1 MSENQRTLTANFTA
15 DTSGFSPK
23 VNELIQ
29 KLKVLNQ
36 DFEQNKSKVK
46 ELSSQLKAYET
57 ELKKLNTA
65 TDGGAKATDEQ
76 KARMQALR
84 DSIAACNVQIGTY
97 KAAQGQLR
105 SQINSTNKEL
115 SDQQHALNETDK
127 ALSEAADSA
136 NDFNALI
143 QKIEELNQS
152 FKHNNTEIKSLSAR
166 LKEYRAELDKLNADT
181 VDGAHASSEQ
191 KQRMKQLRE
200 GINACTIQIRT
211 YEAEQAKLGSQL
223 ISTSNDLNKQN
234 KVFDETEDVLGEVGG
249 ELSETSDSLDKM
261 SNALQGAGQG
271 AATFGDVLKA
281 NLAADFIK
289 NSIRELVDLLR
300 QAAAYC
306 YQVGSSFEAGMSQV
320 AAVSGASG
328 AELEQLTAKAK
339 ELGAST
345 KFTATET
352 AEALN
357 YMAMAGWK
365 TEEMLDGIDGVLSLA
380 AASGAD
386 LGTTSDIVTDAL
398 TAFGMT
404 AADCS
409 HFADVLA
416 AASSNANTNVTMMGE
431 TFKYCAPIAGALGF
445 SAEDTAVA
453 IGLMANSGIKASQ
466 AGTALRTIMTKLSS
480 DVKISGEKIGEVV
493 VQTKNADGSMRG
505 LSDIVNDLRT
515 AFSGLSESEQSAAAK
530 NIAGAEAMSGFL
542 AIMNVG
548 EADVRKL
555 ALAIDNCSGAAS
567 AMAET
572 MQENLS
578 GAVTIFNSALEG
590 VGIAVYDKF
599 KDALTD
605 TVNIFTECLSEMTD
619 EIDNNGALGESIESL
634 ADSFRDAAKEIAVLV
649 KDLLPGFINLLS
661 NALNFVVD
669 FRKEISGAAA
679 AFIALKS
686 GMAIKDVLSA
696 VAKNFNILKAAIKGA
711 ISTSSGL
718 RGVVGNVNSLT
729 SATNAATTAQNGLN
743 AASKAFPWG
752 LIAAGIGVVV
762 GGIVDIASHIET
774 AEERLRALR
783 SASDEAARSAE
794 EHAQK
799 AENLRDLKERYD
811 EIYSSEKTAEEKGQ
825 DLKTL
830 QEQLIDLA
838 PDLKGKIDLVTGA
851 YREQADVIQDVIDKQ
866 SEAAKSDSIVAYNEM
881 KKADEEEVKKTISF
895 YAADN
900 PAMKDERV
908 KKVMEKFLYD
918 NYNPNLKIDTS
929 VAGMGNYK
937 LEISSEVFSKAN
949 SLEEIRTALENA
961 GLASAGG
968 DISDFY
974 NEIASKAKEYRELA
988 DQKQSVIDA
997 FNYYNYGITP
1007 QKNEPA
1013 ETDLEQRKRIYE
1025 EERKAAEESYSAGE
1039 MGAGAYYNTLEALR
1053 DKYFKHGESEW
1064 AKATERVEEFYKSWR
1079 GEASTASESAKSSC
1093 DDVQSAYKKM
1103 LAAIDAEYEKHKR
1116 AKSDSEFQSKINE
1129 IDKELQYG
1137 RVDEFERYELAK
1149 RRKKL
1154 IADHNEE
1161 LYSRGISDL
1170 KSGVTDAYNAKKAL
1184 AEADSGTKEYTL
1196 ALTDYTDKLAELNAT
1211 LKGLGGALGING
1223 SSVSN
1228 IDESVKNNY
1237 INVILQAVSKS
1248 NGQLVDEI
1256 MKALHSGI

>member
-46 ELSSQLKAYET
+46 ELSAQLKTYES
-57 ELKKLNTA
+57 ELKKLNAA

-76 KARMQALR
+76 KARMQELR

-105 SQINSTNKEL
+105 AQINSTNREL
-115 SDQQHALNETDK
+115 SDQQHAF
-127 ALSEAADSA
+127 A
-136 NDFNALI
+136 
-143 QKIEELNQS
+143 
-152 FKHNNTEIKSLSAR
+152 
-166 LKEYRAELDKLNADT
+166 
-181 VDGAHASSEQ
+181 
-191 KQRMKQLRE
+191 
-200 GINACTIQIRT
+200 
-211 YEAEQAKLGSQL
+211 
-223 ISTSNDLNKQN
+223 
-234 KVFDETEDVLGEVGG
+234 
-249 ELSETSDSLDKM
+249 ETS
-261 SNALQGAGQG
+261 GAVS
-271 AATFGDVLKA
+271 TFGDVLKA

-289 NSIRELVDLLR
+289 NSVRELVDLLR

-339 ELGAST
+339 ELGAAT

-365 TEEMLDGIDGVLSLA
+365 TEEMLAGIDGVLDLA

-505 LSDIVNDLRT
+505 LSDIVNDLRA
-515 AFSGLSESEQSAAAK
+515 AFSELSESEQSAAAK

-542 AIMNVG
+542 AIMNAG
-548 EADVRKL
+548 EADVQKL
-555 ALAIDNCSGAAS
+555 TSAIDNCSGAAS

-619 EIDNNGALGESIESL
+619 EIDNNGALGESIEDL
-634 ADSFRDAAKEIAVLV
+634 ADSFRDAAKEIAVLI
-649 KDLLPGFINLLS
+649 KDHLPGFINLLS

-679 AFIALKS
+679 AFVALKS

-696 VAKNFNILKAAIKGA
+696 VAKNFNILKTAIKGA

-752 LIAAGIGVVV
+752 VVAAGIGVIV
-762 GGIVDIASHIET
+762 GGIVDIASHAET
-774 AEERLRALR
+774 AAQKIERLRNE
-783 SASDEAARSAE
+783 SDEAARSAE
-794 EHAQK
+794 EYAQK
-799 AENLRDLKERYD
+799 SDNLRDVQKRYD
-811 EIYSSEKTAEEKGQ
+811 EIYNSEKSSYEKGLKLK
-825 DLKTL
+825 DLQK
-830 QEQLIDLA
+830 QLISQYPDLA
-838 PDLKGKIDLVTGA
+838 GRINLATGA
-851 YREQADVIQDVIDKQ
+851 YEEQAKAIQRVIDEQNEYALDQAEISLNKAYELEDIERGRTFEAGAVEFNSFNNDDVRKTIEEIAKKNKNITTEALQGAVGGFSIKIDGDSAEKQ
-866 SEAAKSDSIVAYNEM
+866 AAIDEILGAFREKGYNKLYKNDFEKFVNYVSPYAEQAAKTKQA
-881 KKADEEEVKKTISF
+881 EELW
-895 YAADN
+895 N
-900 PAMKDERV
+900 
-908 KKVMEKFLYD
+908 
-918 NYNPNLKIDTS
+918 
-929 VAGMGNYK
+929 K
-937 LEISSEVFSKAN
+937 LEAK
-949 SLEEIRTALENA
+949 RA
-961 GLASAGG
+961 GIE
-968 DISDFY
+968 DVDY
-974 NEIASKAKEYRELA
+974 
-988 DQKQSVIDA
+988 
-997 FNYYNYGITP
+997 
-1007 QKNEPA
+1007 A
-1013 ETDLEQRKRIYE
+1013 ETDLEQRKRLYE

-1039 MGAGAYYNTLEALR
+1039 MDAGAYYNTLEALR

-1064 AKATERVEEFYKSWR
+1064 AKANERVEEFYKIWR
-1079 GEASTASESAKSSC
+1079 GEAATASESAKSSC

-1137 RVDEFERYELAK
+1137 RVDEFERYELEK

-1154 IADHNEE
+1154 IDDHNEE

-1170 KSGVTDAYNAKKAL
+1170 KSGVTDVYNAKKAL

-1196 ALTDYTDKLAELNAT
+1196 ALTDYTDKLGELNAT
-1211 LKGLGGALGING
+1211 LRALGGSLGISG

-1237 INVILQAVSKS
+1237 VNVILQAVGKS

>member
-46 ELSSQLKAYET
+46 ELSAQLKTYET

-76 KARMQALR
+76 NERMQALR

-115 SDQQHALNETDK
+115 SDQQHAF
-127 ALSEAADSA
+127 A
-136 NDFNALI
+136 
-143 QKIEELNQS
+143 
-152 FKHNNTEIKSLSAR
+152 
-166 LKEYRAELDKLNADT
+166 
-181 VDGAHASSEQ
+181 
-191 KQRMKQLRE
+191 
-200 GINACTIQIRT
+200 
-211 YEAEQAKLGSQL
+211 
-223 ISTSNDLNKQN
+223 
-234 KVFDETEDVLGEVGG
+234 
-249 ELSETSDSLDKM
+249 ETS
-261 SNALQGAGQG
+261 GAVS
-271 AATFGDVLKA
+271 TFGDVLKA

-289 NSIRELVDLLR
+289 NSVRELVDLLR

-339 ELGAST
+339 KLGAAT

-357 YMAMAGWK
+357 YMTMAGWK
-365 TEEMLDGIDGVLSLA
+365 TEEMLAGIDGVLDLA

-466 AGTALRTIMTKLSS
+466 AGTALRTIMTKLST

-542 AIMNVG
+542 AIMNAG

-555 ALAIDNCSGAAS
+555 ASAIDNCSGAAA

-599 KDALTD
+599 KGALTD

-619 EIDNNGALGESIESL
+619 EIDNNGALGESIEDL
-634 ADSFRDAAKEIAVLV
+634 AESFRDAAKEIAVLV
-649 KDLLPGFINLLS
+649 KDHLPGVINFFSRAIKL
-661 NALNFVVD
+661 VVD
-669 FRKEISGAAA
+669 FRKEIGAA
-679 AFIALKS
+679 LK
-686 GMAIKDVLSA
+686 GILAYKGLTAIGGIIQSVIGK
-696 VAKNFNILKAAIKGA
+696 FTTLKAAVTASEGAVKGLSA
-711 ISTSSGL
+711 AFST
-718 RGVVGNVNSLT
+718 T
-729 SATNAATTAQNGLN
+729 
-743 AASKAFPWG
+743 PWG

-762 GGIVDIASHIET
+762 GVITDIASHAET
-774 AEERLRALR
+774 AAQKIERLRNE
-783 SASDEAARSAE
+783 SDEAARSAE
-794 EHAQK
+794 EYAQK
-799 AENLRDLKERYD
+799 SADLRKAKERYD
-811 EIYSSEKTAEEKGQ
+811 EIYNSEKSSYEKG
-825 DLKTL
+825 LKLKDL
-830 QEQLIDLA
+830 QEQLISQYPDLA
-838 PDLKGKIDLVTGA
+838 GRINLATGA
-851 YREQADVIQDVIDKQ
+851 YEEQARAIQRVIDKQ
-866 SEAAKSDSIVAYNEM
+866 SKYAEDEARLA
-881 KKADEEEVKKTISF
+881 
-895 YAADN
+895 
-900 PAMKDERV
+900 
-908 KKVMEKFLYD
+908 
-918 NYNPNLKIDTS
+918 
-929 VAGMGNYK
+929 
-937 LEISSEVFSKAN
+937 FSKAQ
-949 SLEEIRTALENA
+949 TALNLDYSSRITFDDINNGGLNA
-961 GLASAGG
+961 AQKADLIEFIKNNTKTRVEYDSANFDFEGSYADRESDYDAIYKYLKSQGLGETALGEKIISARGELEQLA
-968 DISDFY
+968 DDYS
-974 NEIASKAKEYRELA
+974 AKRAEAEKYDVDYAGSVQNTLQYDAELYEQEEELA
-988 DQKQSVIDA
+988 AQHYDNLGKMREDNLSGEKETID
-997 FNYYNYGITP
+997 
-1007 QKNEPA
+1007 
-1013 ETDLEQRKRIYE
+1013 
-1025 EERKAAEESYSAGE
+1025 E
-1039 MGAGAYYNTLEALR
+1039 M
-1053 DKYFKHGESEW
+1053 
-1064 AKATERVEEFYKSWR
+1064 
-1079 GEASTASESAKSSC
+1079 
-1093 DDVQSAYKKM
+1093 QSAYKKM

-1137 RVDEFERYELAK
+1137 RVDEFERYELEK

-1154 IADHNEE
+1154 IDDHNEE

-1196 ALTDYTDKLAELNAT
+1196 ALTDYTDKLGELNAT
-1211 LKGLGGALGING
+1211 LREFGWVLGISG

-1237 INVILQAVSKS
+1237 VNVIVQAVNKS
-1248 NGQLVDEI
+1248 NGQLVEEI
-1256 MKALHSGI
+1256 MKALYSGI

>member
-115 SDQQHALNETDK
+115 SDQQHAF
-127 ALSEAADSA
+127 A
-136 NDFNALI
+136 
-143 QKIEELNQS
+143 
-152 FKHNNTEIKSLSAR
+152 
-166 LKEYRAELDKLNADT
+166 
-181 VDGAHASSEQ
+181 
-191 KQRMKQLRE
+191 
-200 GINACTIQIRT
+200 
-211 YEAEQAKLGSQL
+211 
-223 ISTSNDLNKQN
+223 
-234 KVFDETEDVLGEVGG
+234 
-249 ELSETSDSLDKM
+249 ETS
-261 SNALQGAGQG
+261 GAVS
-271 AATFGDVLKA
+271 TFGDVLKA

-289 NSIRELVDLLR
+289 NSVRELVDLLR

-328 AELEQLTAKAK
+328 TELEQLTAKAK

-345 KFTATET
+345 KFTAAET

-466 AGTALRTIMTKLSS
+466 AGTALRTIMTKLST

-542 AIMNVG
+542 AIMNAG

-555 ALAIDNCSGAAS
+555 ASAIDNCSGAAS

-599 KDALTD
+599 NGALTD

-619 EIDNNGALGESIESL
+619 EIDNNGALGESIEDL
-634 ADSFRDAAKEIAVLV
+634 AESFRDAAKEIAVLV
-649 KDLLPGFINLLS
+649 KDNLPGVINFFSRAIKL
-661 NALNFVVD
+661 VVD
-669 FRKEISGAAA
+669 FRKEIGAA
-679 AFIALKS
+679 LK
-686 GMAIKDVLSA
+686 GILAYKGLTAIGGIIQSVIGKFTA
-696 VAKNFNILKAAIKGA
+696 LKAAVTASEGAVKGLSA
-711 ISTSSGL
+711 AFST
-718 RGVVGNVNSLT
+718 T
-729 SATNAATTAQNGLN
+729 
-743 AASKAFPWG
+743 PWG

-762 GGIVDIASHIET
+762 GVITDIASHTET
-774 AEERLRALR
+774 AAQKIERLRNE
-783 SASDEAARSAE
+783 SDEAARSAE
-794 EHAQK
+794 EYAQK
-799 AENLRDLKERYD
+799 SDDLRKAKERYD
-811 EIYSSEKTAEEKGQ
+811 EIYNSEKSSYEKGLE
-825 DLKTL
+825 LKDL
-830 QEQLIDLA
+830 QEQLISQYPDLA
-838 PDLKGKIDLVTGA
+838 GRINLATGA
-851 YREQADVIQDVIDKQ
+851 YEEQAEAIRKVIDEQNEYALDQAEISLNKANELEDIERGRTFEAGAVEFNSFNNDDVRKTIEEIAKKNKNITTEALQGAVGGFSIKIDGDSAEKQ
-866 SEAAKSDSIVAYNEM
+866 AAIDEILGAFREKGYNKLYKNDFEKFVNYVSPYAEQAAKTKQAQELWNKLEAKRAGIEDVDYAGSVQNTLQYDAELYEQ
-881 KKADEEEVKKTISF
+881 EEEL
-895 YAADN
+895 AAQH
-900 PAMKDERV
+900 
-908 KKVMEKFLYD
+908 YD
-918 NYNPNLKIDTS
+918 NLDKMREDNLS
-929 VAGMGNYK
+929 G
-937 LEISSEVFSKAN
+937 E
-949 SLEEIRTALENA
+949 
-961 GLASAGG
+961 
-968 DISDFY
+968 
-974 NEIASKAKEYRELA
+974 KETL
-988 DQKQSVIDA
+988 D
-997 FNYYNYGITP
+997 
-1007 QKNEPA
+1007 
-1013 ETDLEQRKRIYE
+1013 
-1025 EERKAAEESYSAGE
+1025 E
-1039 MGAGAYYNTLEALR
+1039 M
-1053 DKYFKHGESEW
+1053 
-1064 AKATERVEEFYKSWR
+1064 
-1079 GEASTASESAKSSC
+1079 
-1093 DDVQSAYKKM
+1093 QSAYKKM
-1103 LAAIDAEYEKHKR
+1103 IAAIDAEYEKHKR

-1137 RVDEFERYELAK
+1137 RVDEFERYELEK

-1154 IADHNEE
+1154 IDDHNEE

-1170 KSGVTDAYNAKKAL
+1170 KSGVTDVYNAKKAL

-1196 ALTDYTDKLAELNAT
+1196 ALGDYTDKLGELNST

-1237 INVILQAVSKS
+1237 VNVIVQAVSKS
-1248 NGQLVDEI
+1248 NGQLVEEI
-1256 MKALHSGI
+1256 MKALYSGI

>member
-65 TDGGAKATDEQ
+65 TEGGAKATDEQ

-115 SDQQHALNETDK
+115 SDQQHAF
-127 ALSEAADSA
+127 A
-136 NDFNALI
+136 
-143 QKIEELNQS
+143 
-152 FKHNNTEIKSLSAR
+152 
-166 LKEYRAELDKLNADT
+166 
-181 VDGAHASSEQ
+181 
-191 KQRMKQLRE
+191 
-200 GINACTIQIRT
+200 
-211 YEAEQAKLGSQL
+211 
-223 ISTSNDLNKQN
+223 
-234 KVFDETEDVLGEVGG
+234 
-249 ELSETSDSLDKM
+249 ETS
-261 SNALQGAGQG
+261 GAVS
-271 AATFGDVLKA
+271 TFGDVLKA

-289 NSIRELVDLLR
+289 NSVRELVDLLR

-542 AIMNVG
+542 AIMNAG

-555 ALAIDNCSGAAS
+555 TSAIDNCSGAAS

-599 KDALTD
+599 KGALTD

-619 EIDNNGALGESIESL
+619 EIDNNGALGESIEDL
-634 ADSFRDAAKEIAVLV
+634 AESFRDAAKEIAVLV
-649 KDLLPGFINLLS
+649 KDHLPGVINFFSRAIKL
-661 NALNFVVD
+661 VVD
-669 FRKEISGAAA
+669 FRKEIGAA
-679 AFIALKS
+679 LK
-686 GMAIKDVLSA
+686 GILAYKGLTAIGGIIQSVIGK
-696 VAKNFNILKAAIKGA
+696 FTTLKAAVTASEGAVKGLSA
-711 ISTSSGL
+711 AFST
-718 RGVVGNVNSLT
+718 T
-729 SATNAATTAQNGLN
+729 
-743 AASKAFPWG
+743 PWG

-762 GGIVDIASHIET
+762 GGIVDIASHAET
-774 AEERLRALR
+774 AAQKIERLRNE
-783 SASDEAARSAE
+783 SDEAARSAE
-794 EHAQK
+794 EYANKANSLREAQK
-799 AENLRDLKERYD
+799 RYD
-811 EIYSSEKTAEEKGQ
+811 EIYNSEKSAYEKGEE
-825 DLKTL
+825 LKKL
-830 QEQLIDLA
+830 QSEIIAQC

-851 YREQADVIQDVIDKQ
+851 YNEQAAAIQDCINKLSKYEEDNARAAFSKAQTAQNLDFESRITFDDYNGLTAKQKQELRDFITQNAKTLVEKDAVNFDFEGSYAEREEDYNIIYEYLKSQGLEQTALGDKIRATR
-866 SEAAKSDSIVAYNEM
+866 SELEKLANDFRAKQNEAEKYDADYAGSARFAEEWAAAQNPYD
-881 KKADEEEVKKTISF
+881 DEEEEP
-895 YAADN
+895 AAVSEQ
-900 PAMKDERV
+900 KFSLDER
-908 KKVMEKFLYD
+908 KKLYD
-918 NYNPNLKIDTS
+918 QDKQ
-929 VAGMGNYK
+929 
-937 LEISSEVFSKAN
+937 
-949 SLEEIRTALENA
+949 
-961 GLASAGG
+961 
-968 DISDFY
+968 
-974 NEIASKAKEYRELA
+974 LA
-988 DQKQSVIDA
+988 DDRYSVGEI
-997 FNYYNYGITP
+997 
-1007 QKNEPA
+1007 Q
-1013 ETDLEQRKRIYE
+1013 QE
-1025 EERKAAEESYSAGE
+1025 E
-1039 MGAGAYYNTLEALR
+1039 YYNTLTELR
-1053 DKYFKHGESEW
+1053 DKYFEYGEHEWYQATSQMNSFYDKWKGKANETCSE
-1064 AKATERVEEFYKSWR
+1064 
-1079 GEASTASESAKSSC
+1079 
-1093 DDVQSAYKKM
+1093 VQSAYKAT

-1137 RVDEFERYELAK
+1137 RVDEFERYELEK

-1154 IADHNEE
+1154 IDDHNEE

-1196 ALTDYTDKLAELNAT
+1196 ALGDYTDKLGELNAT
-1211 LKGLGGALGING
+1211 LREFGGVLGING
-1223 SSVSN
+1223 SSVSS

-1237 INVILQAVSKS
+1237 VNVIVQAVNKS
-1248 NGQLVDEI
+1248 NGQLVEEI
-1256 MKALHSGI
+1256 MKALYSGI

>member
-1 MSENQRTLTANFTA
+1 MIISQIQALCKALFLCLKLGKENGMSENQRTLTANFTA

-46 ELSSQLKAYET
+46 ELSAQLKTYET

-84 DSIAACNVQIGTY
+84 DSIAACNVQIGSY

-115 SDQQHALNETDK
+115 TEQQHAF
-127 ALSEAADSA
+127 A
-136 NDFNALI
+136 
-143 QKIEELNQS
+143 
-152 FKHNNTEIKSLSAR
+152 
-166 LKEYRAELDKLNADT
+166 
-181 VDGAHASSEQ
+181 
-191 KQRMKQLRE
+191 
-200 GINACTIQIRT
+200 
-211 YEAEQAKLGSQL
+211 
-223 ISTSNDLNKQN
+223 
-234 KVFDETEDVLGEVGG
+234 
-249 ELSETSDSLDKM
+249 ETS
-261 SNALQGAGQG
+261 GAVS
-271 AATFGDVLKA
+271 TFGDVLKA

-289 NSIRELVDLLR
+289 NSVRELVDLLR

-542 AIMNVG
+542 AIMNAG

-555 ALAIDNCSGAAS
+555 ASAIDNCSGAAS

-599 KDALTD
+599 KGALTD

-619 EIDNNGALGESIESL
+619 EIDNNGALGESIEDL
-634 ADSFRDAAKEIAVLV
+634 AESFRDAAKEIAVLV
-649 KDLLPGFINLLS
+649 KDNLPGVINFFSRAIKL
-661 NALNFVVD
+661 VVD
-669 FRKEISGAAA
+669 FRKEIGAA
-679 AFIALKS
+679 LK
-686 GMAIKDVLSA
+686 GILAYKGLTAIGGIIQSVIGKFTA
-696 VAKNFNILKAAIKGA
+696 LKAAVTASEGAVKGLSA
-711 ISTSSGL
+711 AFST
-718 RGVVGNVNSLT
+718 T
-729 SATNAATTAQNGLN
+729 
-743 AASKAFPWG
+743 PWG

-762 GGIVDIASHIET
+762 GVITDIASHAET
-774 AEERLRALR
+774 AAQKIERLRNE
-783 SASDEAARSAE
+783 SDEAARSAE
-794 EHAQK
+794 EYAQK
-799 AENLRDLKERYD
+799 SDDLRKAKERYD
-811 EIYSSEKTAEEKGQ
+811 EIYNSEKSSYEKG
-825 DLKTL
+825 LKLKDL
-830 QEQLIDLA
+830 QEQLISQYPDLA
-838 PDLKGKIDLVTGA
+838 GRINLATGA
-851 YREQADVIQDVIDKQ
+851 YEEQAEAIRKVIDEQNEYALDQAEISLNKANELEDIERGRTFEAGAVEFNSFNNDDVRKTIEEIAKNNKNITTEALQGAVGGFSIKIDGDSAEKQ
-866 SEAAKSDSIVAYNEM
+866 AAIDEILGAFREKGYNKLYKNDFEKFVNYVSPYAEQAAKTKQAQELWNKLEAKRAGIEDVDYAGSVQNTLQYDAELYEQ
-881 KKADEEEVKKTISF
+881 EEEL
-895 YAADN
+895 AAQH
-900 PAMKDERV
+900 
-908 KKVMEKFLYD
+908 YD
-918 NYNPNLKIDTS
+918 NLGKMREDNLS
-929 VAGMGNYK
+929 G
-937 LEISSEVFSKAN
+937 E
-949 SLEEIRTALENA
+949 
-961 GLASAGG
+961 
-968 DISDFY
+968 
-974 NEIASKAKEYRELA
+974 KETL
-988 DQKQSVIDA
+988 D
-997 FNYYNYGITP
+997 
-1007 QKNEPA
+1007 
-1013 ETDLEQRKRIYE
+1013 
-1025 EERKAAEESYSAGE
+1025 E
-1039 MGAGAYYNTLEALR
+1039 M
-1053 DKYFKHGESEW
+1053 
-1064 AKATERVEEFYKSWR
+1064 
-1079 GEASTASESAKSSC
+1079 
-1093 DDVQSAYKKM
+1093 QSAYKKM

-1137 RVDEFERYELAK
+1137 RVDEFERYELEK

-1154 IADHNEE
+1154 IDDHNEE

-1170 KSGVTDAYNAKKAL
+1170 KSGVTDVYNAKKAL

-1196 ALTDYTDKLAELNAT
+1196 ALTDYTDKLGELNAT
-1211 LKGLGGALGING
+1211 LKGLGGVLGING

-1237 INVILQAVSKS
+1237 VNVIVQAVSKS
-1248 NGQLVDEI
+1248 NGQLVEEI
-1256 MKALHSGI
+1256 MKALYSGI

>member
-115 SDQQHALNETDK
+115 SDQQHAF
-127 ALSEAADSA
+127 A
-136 NDFNALI
+136 
-143 QKIEELNQS
+143 
-152 FKHNNTEIKSLSAR
+152 
-166 LKEYRAELDKLNADT
+166 
-181 VDGAHASSEQ
+181 
-191 KQRMKQLRE
+191 
-200 GINACTIQIRT
+200 
-211 YEAEQAKLGSQL
+211 
-223 ISTSNDLNKQN
+223 
-234 KVFDETEDVLGEVGG
+234 
-249 ELSETSDSLDKM
+249 ETS
-261 SNALQGAGQG
+261 GAVS
-271 AATFGDVLKA
+271 TFGDVLKA

-289 NSIRELVDLLR
+289 NSVRELVDLLR

-328 AELEQLTAKAK
+328 TELEQLTAKAK

-345 KFTATET
+345 KFTAAET

-466 AGTALRTIMTKLSS
+466 AGTALRTIMTKLST

-542 AIMNVG
+542 AIMNAG

-555 ALAIDNCSGAAS
+555 ASAIDNCSGAAS

-599 KDALTD
+599 NGALTD

-619 EIDNNGALGESIESL
+619 EIDNNGALGESIEDL
-634 ADSFRDAAKEIAVLV
+634 AESFRDAAKEIAVLV
-649 KDLLPGFINLLS
+649 KDNLPGVINFFSRAIKL
-661 NALNFVVD
+661 VVD
-669 FRKEISGAAA
+669 FRKEIGAA
-679 AFIALKS
+679 LK
-686 GMAIKDVLSA
+686 GILAYKGLTAIGGIIQSVIGKFTA
-696 VAKNFNILKAAIKGA
+696 LKAAVTASEGAVKGLSA
-711 ISTSSGL
+711 AFST
-718 RGVVGNVNSLT
+718 T
-729 SATNAATTAQNGLN
+729 
-743 AASKAFPWG
+743 PWG

-762 GGIVDIASHIET
+762 GVITDIASHAET
-774 AEERLRALR
+774 AAQKIERLRNE
-783 SASDEAARSAE
+783 SDEAARSAE
-794 EHAQK
+794 EYAQK
-799 AENLRDLKERYD
+799 SDDLRKAKERYD
-811 EIYSSEKTAEEKGQ
+811 EIYNSEKSSYEKGLE
-825 DLKTL
+825 LKDL
-830 QEQLIDLA
+830 QEQLISQYPDLA
-838 PDLKGKIDLVTGA
+838 EQINFATGA
-851 YREQADVIQDVIDKQ
+851 YEEQAEAIQKVIDKQ
-866 SEAAKSDSIVAYNEM
+866 NKYAEDEARLA
-881 KKADEEEVKKTISF
+881 
-895 YAADN
+895 
-900 PAMKDERV
+900 
-908 KKVMEKFLYD
+908 
-918 NYNPNLKIDTS
+918 
-929 VAGMGNYK
+929 
-937 LEISSEVFSKAN
+937 FSKAQ
-949 SLEEIRTALENA
+949 TALNLDYSSRITFDDINNGGLNA
-961 GLASAGG
+961 AQKADLIEFIKNNTKTRVEYDSANFDFEGSYADRESDYDAIYKYLKSQGLGETALGEKIISARGELG
-968 DISDFY
+968 QLADDYS
-974 NEIASKAKEYRELA
+974 AKRAEAEKYDVDYAGSVQNTLQYDAELYEQEEELA
-988 DQKQSVIDA
+988 AQHYDNLGKMREDNLS
-997 FNYYNYGITP
+997 GE
-1007 QKNEPA
+1007 K
-1013 ETDLEQRKRIYE
+1013 ETLD
-1025 EERKAAEESYSAGE
+1025 E
-1039 MGAGAYYNTLEALR
+1039 M
-1053 DKYFKHGESEW
+1053 
-1064 AKATERVEEFYKSWR
+1064 
-1079 GEASTASESAKSSC
+1079 
-1093 DDVQSAYKKM
+1093 QSAYKKM

-1116 AKSDSEFQSKINE
+1116 EKSDLEFQNKLDE

-1137 RVDEFERYELAK
+1137 RVDEFERYELEK

-1154 IADHNEE
+1154 IDDHNEE

-1196 ALTDYTDKLAELNAT
+1196 ALGDYTDKLGELNAT
-1211 LKGLGGALGING
+1211 LKGLGGVLGISG
-1223 SSVSN
+1223 SSVSS

-1237 INVILQAVSKS
+1237 VNVIVQAVSKS
-1248 NGQLVDEI
+1248 NGQLVEEI
-1256 MKALHSGI
+1256 MKALYSGI

>member
-46 ELSSQLKAYET
+46 ELSAQLKTYES
-57 ELKKLNTA
+57 ELKKLNAA
-65 TDGGAKATDEQ
+65 TDGGAKATAEQ
-76 KARMQALR
+76 KQRMQALR
-84 DSIAACNVQIGTY
+84 DSIAACNVQIGSY

-115 SDQQHALNETDK
+115 SDQQHAF
-127 ALSEAADSA
+127 A
-136 NDFNALI
+136 
-143 QKIEELNQS
+143 
-152 FKHNNTEIKSLSAR
+152 
-166 LKEYRAELDKLNADT
+166 
-181 VDGAHASSEQ
+181 
-191 KQRMKQLRE
+191 
-200 GINACTIQIRT
+200 
-211 YEAEQAKLGSQL
+211 
-223 ISTSNDLNKQN
+223 
-234 KVFDETEDVLGEVGG
+234 
-249 ELSETSDSLDKM
+249 ETS
-261 SNALQGAGQG
+261 GAVS
-271 AATFGDVLKA
+271 TFGDVLKA

-289 NSIRELVDLLR
+289 NSVRELVDLLR

-320 AAVSGASG
+320 AAVSGASD

-339 ELGAST
+339 ELGAAT

-505 LSDIVNDLRT
+505 LSDIVNDLRA

-542 AIMNVG
+542 AIMNAG

-555 ALAIDNCSGAAS
+555 ASAIDNCSGAAS

-619 EIDNNGALGESIESL
+619 EIDNNGALGESIEDL
-634 ADSFRDAAKEIAVLV
+634 AESFRDAAKEIAVLV
-649 KDLLPGFINLLS
+649 KDHLPGFINLLS
-661 NALNFVVD
+661 NTLSFIVD

-752 LIAAGIGVVV
+752 LIAAGIGVIV
-762 GGIVDIASHIET
+762 GGIVDIASHAET
-774 AEERLRALR
+774 AAQKIERLREE
-783 SASDEAARSAE
+783 SDEAARSAE
-794 EHAQK
+794 EYAQK
-799 AENLRDLKERYD
+799 SDDLRKAKERYD
-811 EIYSSEKTAEEKGQ
+811 EIYNSEKSSYEKGLE
-825 DLKTL
+825 LKDL
-830 QEQLIDLA
+830 QEQLISQYPDLA
-838 PDLKGKIDLVTGA
+838 GRINLATGA
-851 YREQADVIQDVIDKQ
+851 YEEQAEAIQRVIDKQ
-866 SEAAKSDSIVAYNEM
+866 SKYAEDEARLA
-881 KKADEEEVKKTISF
+881 
-895 YAADN
+895 
-900 PAMKDERV
+900 
-908 KKVMEKFLYD
+908 
-918 NYNPNLKIDTS
+918 
-929 VAGMGNYK
+929 
-937 LEISSEVFSKAN
+937 FSKAQ
-949 SLEEIRTALENA
+949 TALNLDYSSRITFDDINNGGLNA
-961 GLASAGG
+961 AQKADLIEFIKNNTKTRVEYDSSNFDFEGSYADRESDYDAIYKYLKSQGLGETALGEKIISAR
-968 DISDFY
+968 
-974 NEIASKAKEYRELA
+974 RELGQLA
-988 DQKQSVIDA
+988 DDYNAKRTEAEKYDVDYAGSVQNTLQYDA
-997 FNYYNYGITP
+997 ELY
-1007 QKNEPA
+1007 
-1013 ETDLEQRKRIYE
+1013 EQE
-1025 EERKAAEESYSAGE
+1025 EELAAQHYDNLGKMREDNLSGE
-1039 MGAGAYYNTLEALR
+1039 KETLDEM
-1053 DKYFKHGESEW
+1053 
-1064 AKATERVEEFYKSWR
+1064 
-1079 GEASTASESAKSSC
+1079 
-1093 DDVQSAYKKM
+1093 QSAYKKM

-1137 RVDEFERYELAK
+1137 RVDEFERYELEK

-1154 IADHNEE
+1154 IDDHNEE

-1170 KSGVTDAYNAKKAL
+1170 KSDVTDVYNAKKAL

-1196 ALTDYTDKLAELNAT
+1196 ALGDYTDKLGELNAT
-1211 LKGLGGALGING
+1211 LKELGGALGING
-1223 SSVSN
+1223 SSVSS

-1237 INVILQAVSKS
+1237 VNVIVQAIGKS

>member
-46 ELSSQLKAYET
+46 ELSAQLKTYET

-76 KARMQALR
+76 NERMQALR

-115 SDQQHALNETDK
+115 SDQQHAF
-127 ALSEAADSA
+127 A
-136 NDFNALI
+136 
-143 QKIEELNQS
+143 
-152 FKHNNTEIKSLSAR
+152 
-166 LKEYRAELDKLNADT
+166 
-181 VDGAHASSEQ
+181 
-191 KQRMKQLRE
+191 
-200 GINACTIQIRT
+200 
-211 YEAEQAKLGSQL
+211 
-223 ISTSNDLNKQN
+223 
-234 KVFDETEDVLGEVGG
+234 
-249 ELSETSDSLDKM
+249 ETS
-261 SNALQGAGQG
+261 GAVS
-271 AATFGDVLKA
+271 TFGDVLKA

-289 NSIRELVDLLR
+289 NSVRELVDLLR

-339 ELGAST
+339 ELGAAT
-345 KFTATET
+345 KFTAAET

-365 TEEMLDGIDGVLSLA
+365 TEEMLAGIDGVLDLA

-530 NIAGAEAMSGFL
+530 EIAGAEAMSGFL
-542 AIMNVG
+542 AIMNAG

-555 ALAIDNCSGAAS
+555 ASAIDNCSGAAA

-599 KDALTD
+599 KGALTD

-619 EIDNNGALGESIESL
+619 EIDNNGALGESIEDL
-634 ADSFRDAAKEIAVLV
+634 AESFRDAAKEIAVLV
-649 KDLLPGFINLLS
+649 KDHLPGFINLLS

-679 AFIALKS
+679 AFVALKS

-696 VAKNFNILKAAIKGA
+696 AAKNFNILKAAIKGA

-752 LIAAGIGVVV
+752 LIAAGIGVIV
-762 GGIVDIASHIET
+762 GGIVDIASHAET
-774 AEERLRALR
+774 AAQKIERLRNE
-783 SASDEAARSAE
+783 SDEAARSAE
-794 EHAQK
+794 EYAQK
-799 AENLRDLKERYD
+799 SDDLRKAKERYD
-811 EIYSSEKTAEEKGQ
+811 EIYNSEKSSYEKGLE
-825 DLKTL
+825 LKDL
-830 QEQLIDLA
+830 QEQLISQYPDLA
-838 PDLKGKIDLVTGA
+838 GRINLATGA
-851 YREQADVIQDVIDKQ
+851 YEEQAEAIRKVIDEQNEYALDQAEISLNKANELEDIERGRTFEAGAVEFNSFNNDDVRKTIEEIAKKNKNITTEALQGAVGGFSIKIDGDSAEKQ
-866 SEAAKSDSIVAYNEM
+866 AAIDEILGAFREKGYNKLYKNDFEKFVNYVSPYAEQAAKTKQAQELWNKLEAKRAGIEDVDYAGSVQNTLQYDAELYEQ
-881 KKADEEEVKKTISF
+881 EEEL
-895 YAADN
+895 AAQH
-900 PAMKDERV
+900 
-908 KKVMEKFLYD
+908 YD
-918 NYNPNLKIDTS
+918 NLGKMREDNLS
-929 VAGMGNYK
+929 G
-937 LEISSEVFSKAN
+937 E
-949 SLEEIRTALENA
+949 
-961 GLASAGG
+961 
-968 DISDFY
+968 
-974 NEIASKAKEYRELA
+974 KETL
-988 DQKQSVIDA
+988 D
-997 FNYYNYGITP
+997 
-1007 QKNEPA
+1007 
-1013 ETDLEQRKRIYE
+1013 
-1025 EERKAAEESYSAGE
+1025 E
-1039 MGAGAYYNTLEALR
+1039 M
-1053 DKYFKHGESEW
+1053 
-1064 AKATERVEEFYKSWR
+1064 
-1079 GEASTASESAKSSC
+1079 
-1093 DDVQSAYKKM
+1093 QSAYKKM

-1137 RVDEFERYELAK
+1137 RVDEFERYELEK
-1149 RRKKL
+1149 QRKKL
-1154 IADHNEE
+1154 IDDHNEE

-1196 ALTDYTDKLAELNAT
+1196 ALVDYTDKLGELNAT
-1211 LKGLGGALGING
+1211 LREFGWVLGING

-1237 INVILQAVSKS
+1237 VNVIVQAVSKS
-1248 NGQLVDEI
+1248 NGQLVEEI
-1256 MKALHSGI
+1256 MKALYSGI

>member
-115 SDQQHALNETDK
+115 SDQQHAF
-127 ALSEAADSA
+127 A
-136 NDFNALI
+136 
-143 QKIEELNQS
+143 
-152 FKHNNTEIKSLSAR
+152 
-166 LKEYRAELDKLNADT
+166 
-181 VDGAHASSEQ
+181 
-191 KQRMKQLRE
+191 
-200 GINACTIQIRT
+200 
-211 YEAEQAKLGSQL
+211 
-223 ISTSNDLNKQN
+223 
-234 KVFDETEDVLGEVGG
+234 
-249 ELSETSDSLDKM
+249 ETS
-261 SNALQGAGQG
+261 GAVS
-271 AATFGDVLKA
+271 TFGDVLKA

-300 QAAAYC
+300 QSAAYC

-339 ELGAST
+339 ELGATT

-431 TFKYCAPIAGALGF
+431 TFKYCAPIAGSLGF
-445 SAEDTAVA
+445 TAEDTAVA

-493 VQTKNADGSMRG
+493 VKTTNADGSMRD
-505 LSDIVNDLRT
+505 LSDIVTDLRA

-530 NIAGAEAMSGFL
+530 SIVGAEAMSGFL
-542 AIMNVG
+542 AIMNAG
-548 EADVRKL
+548 EADVQKL
-555 ALAIDNCSGAAS
+555 TGAIENCAGAAADMS
-567 AMAET
+567 KT
-572 MQENLS
+572 MQNNLR
-578 GAVTIFNSALEG
+578 GAMDEFSSALEG

-599 KDALTD
+599 KGALTD
-605 TVNIFTECLSEMTD
+605 TVNIFTETLSEMSD
-619 EIDNNGALGESIESL
+619 EIDNNGALGESIEDL
-634 ADSFRDAAKEIAVLV
+634 AESFRDAAKEIAVLV
-649 KDLLPGFINLLS
+649 KDNLPAFINWLS
-661 NALNFVVD
+661 KAIKFVVD
-669 FRKEISGAAA
+669 FRNEIAAALKGILAYKGINVIGGIIQTIVEKFKALKAAA
-679 AFIALKS
+679 AASEGAVKGLGIAL
-686 GMAIKDVLSA
+686 
-696 VAKNFNILKAAIKGA
+696 
-711 ISTSSGL
+711 
-718 RGVVGNVNSLT
+718 
-729 SATNAATTAQNGLN
+729 NGT
-743 AASKAFPWG
+743 PWG
-752 LIAAGIGVVV
+752 LAAAGIGIVV
-762 GGIVDIASHIET
+762 GVISDIVSHAET
-774 AEERLRALR
+774 AAQKIERLRNE
-783 SASDEAARSAE
+783 SDEAARSAE
-794 EHAQK
+794 EYAQK
-799 AENLRDLKERYD
+799 SDDLRKAKERYD
-811 EIYSSEKTAEEKGQ
+811 EIYNSEKSSYDKGLE
-825 DLKTL
+825 LKDL
-830 QEQLIDLA
+830 QEQLISQYPDLA
-838 PDLKGKIDLVTGA
+838 GRINLATGA
-851 YREQADVIQDVIDKQ
+851 YNEQATAIQTCIDKQ
-866 SEAAKSDSIVAYNEM
+866 SKYAEDLARQAFSDAQTALNLDYESRITFDDYNNSGLTAQQKQELRDFITSNTKTFTEKDTVNFDFEGDYAEREKDYNAIYEYLKSQNLQNSNLG
-881 KKADEEEVKKTISF
+881 KKVL
-895 YAADN
+895 
-900 PAMKDERV
+900 DERGRLEKLAGDYTV
-908 KKVMEKFLYD
+908 KRAEAEKYD
-918 NYNPNLKIDTS
+918 VDYAGS
-929 VAGMGNYK
+929 V
-937 LEISSEVFSKAN
+937 
-949 SLEEIRTALENA
+949 ENT
-961 GLASAGG
+961 
-968 DISDFY
+968 IQY
-974 NEIASKAKEYRELA
+974 
-988 DQKQSVIDA
+988 
-997 FNYYNYGITP
+997 
-1007 QKNEPA
+1007 A
-1013 ETDLEQRKRIYE
+1013 EQQYE
-1025 EERKAAEESYSAGE
+1025 EEENLAAQYYDNVDKMREDNLKSEKDALDE
-1039 MGAGAYYNTLEALR
+1039 M
-1053 DKYFKHGESEW
+1053 
-1064 AKATERVEEFYKSWR
+1064 
-1079 GEASTASESAKSSC
+1079 
-1093 DDVQSAYKKM
+1093 QSAYKKM

-1137 RVDEFERYELAK
+1137 RVDEFERYELEK

-1154 IADHNEE
+1154 IDDHNEE

-1196 ALTDYTDKLAELNAT
+1196 ALGDYTDKLGELNAT

-1237 INVILQAVSKS
+1237 VNVIVQAVSKS
-1248 NGQLVDEI
+1248 NGQIIDEL
-1256 MKALHSGI
+1256 MKALYSGI

>member
-115 SDQQHALNETDK
+115 SDQQHAF
-127 ALSEAADSA
+127 A
-136 NDFNALI
+136 
-143 QKIEELNQS
+143 
-152 FKHNNTEIKSLSAR
+152 
-166 LKEYRAELDKLNADT
+166 
-181 VDGAHASSEQ
+181 
-191 KQRMKQLRE
+191 
-200 GINACTIQIRT
+200 
-211 YEAEQAKLGSQL
+211 
-223 ISTSNDLNKQN
+223 
-234 KVFDETEDVLGEVGG
+234 
-249 ELSETSDSLDKM
+249 ETS
-261 SNALQGAGQG
+261 GAVS
-271 AATFGDVLKA
+271 TFGDVLKA

-289 NSIRELVDLLR
+289 NSVRELVDLLR

-328 AELEQLTAKAK
+328 TELEQLTAKAK
-339 ELGAST
+339 ELGAAT

-365 TEEMLDGIDGVLSLA
+365 TEEMLAGIDGVLDLA

-542 AIMNVG
+542 AIMNAG

-555 ALAIDNCSGAAS
+555 ASAIDNCSGAAS

-599 KDALTD
+599 NGALTD

-619 EIDNNGALGESIESL
+619 EIDNNGALGESIEDL
-634 ADSFRDAAKEIAVLV
+634 AESFRDAAKEIAVLV
-649 KDLLPGFINLLS
+649 KDNLPGVINFFSRAIKL
-661 NALNFVVD
+661 VVD
-669 FRKEISGAAA
+669 FRKEIGAA
-679 AFIALKS
+679 LK
-686 GMAIKDVLSA
+686 GILAYKGLTAIGGIIQSVIGKFTA
-696 VAKNFNILKAAIKGA
+696 LKAAVTASEGAVKGLSA
-711 ISTSSGL
+711 AFST
-718 RGVVGNVNSLT
+718 T
-729 SATNAATTAQNGLN
+729 
-743 AASKAFPWG
+743 PWG

-762 GGIVDIASHIET
+762 GVITDIASHAET
-774 AEERLRALR
+774 AAQKIERLRNE
-783 SASDEAARSAE
+783 SDEAARSAE
-794 EHAQK
+794 EYAQK
-799 AENLRDLKERYD
+799 SDDLRKAKERYD
-811 EIYSSEKTAEEKGQ
+811 EIYNSEKSSYEKGLE
-825 DLKTL
+825 LKDL
-830 QEQLIDLA
+830 QEQLISQYPDLA
-838 PDLKGKIDLVTGA
+838 KQINFATGA
-851 YREQADVIQDVIDKQ
+851 YEEQAEAIQKVIDKQ
-866 SEAAKSDSIVAYNEM
+866 NKYAEDEARLA
-881 KKADEEEVKKTISF
+881 
-895 YAADN
+895 
-900 PAMKDERV
+900 
-908 KKVMEKFLYD
+908 
-918 NYNPNLKIDTS
+918 
-929 VAGMGNYK
+929 
-937 LEISSEVFSKAN
+937 FSKAQ
-949 SLEEIRTALENA
+949 TALNLDYSSRITFDDINNGGLNA
-961 GLASAGG
+961 AQKADLIEFIKNNTKTRVEYDSANFDFEGSYADRESDYDAIYKYLKSQGLGETALGEKIISARGELG
-968 DISDFY
+968 QLADDYS
-974 NEIASKAKEYRELA
+974 AKRAEAEKYDVDYAGSVQNTLQYDAELYEQEEELA
-988 DQKQSVIDA
+988 AQHYDNLGKMREDNLSSE
-997 FNYYNYGITP
+997 
-1007 QKNEPA
+1007 K
-1013 ETDLEQRKRIYE
+1013 ETLD
-1025 EERKAAEESYSAGE
+1025 E
-1039 MGAGAYYNTLEALR
+1039 M
-1053 DKYFKHGESEW
+1053 
-1064 AKATERVEEFYKSWR
+1064 
-1079 GEASTASESAKSSC
+1079 
-1093 DDVQSAYKKM
+1093 QSAYKKM

-1137 RVDEFERYELAK
+1137 RVDEFERYELEK

-1154 IADHNEE
+1154 IDDHNEE

-1196 ALTDYTDKLAELNAT
+1196 ALTDYTDKLGELNAT
-1211 LKGLGGALGING
+1211 LKGLGGALGISG

-1237 INVILQAVSKS
+1237 VNVIVQAVSKS
-1248 NGQLVDEI
+1248 NGQLVEEI
-1256 MKALHSGI
+1256 MKALYSGI

>member
-46 ELSSQLKAYET
+46 ELSAQLKTYET

-115 SDQQHALNETDK
+115 SDQQHAF
-127 ALSEAADSA
+127 A
-136 NDFNALI
+136 
-143 QKIEELNQS
+143 
-152 FKHNNTEIKSLSAR
+152 
-166 LKEYRAELDKLNADT
+166 
-181 VDGAHASSEQ
+181 
-191 KQRMKQLRE
+191 
-200 GINACTIQIRT
+200 
-211 YEAEQAKLGSQL
+211 
-223 ISTSNDLNKQN
+223 
-234 KVFDETEDVLGEVGG
+234 
-249 ELSETSDSLDKM
+249 ETS
-261 SNALQGAGQG
+261 GAVS
-271 AATFGDVLKA
+271 TFGDVLKA

-289 NSIRELVDLLR
+289 NSVRELVDLLR

-306 YQVGSSFEAGMSQV
+306 YQVGSSFETGMSQV

-365 TEEMLDGIDGVLSLA
+365 TEEMLDGIDGVLS
-380 AASGAD
+380 
-386 LGTTSDIVTDAL
+386 
-398 TAFGMT
+398 
-404 AADCS
+404 
-409 HFADVLA
+409 LA

-542 AIMNVG
+542 AIMNAG

-555 ALAIDNCSGAAS
+555 TSAIDNCSGAAS

-619 EIDNNGALGESIESL
+619 EIDNNGALGESIEDL
-634 ADSFRDAAKEIAVLV
+634 AESFRDAAKEIAVLV
-649 KDLLPGFINLLS
+649 KDHLPGFINLLS

-679 AFIALKS
+679 AFVALKS

-696 VAKNFNILKAAIKGA
+696 AAKNFNILKSAIKGA

-752 LIAAGIGVVV
+752 LIAAGIGVIV
-762 GGIVDIASHIET
+762 GGIVDIASHAET
-774 AEERLRALR
+774 AAQKIERLRNE
-783 SASDEAARSAE
+783 SDEAARSAE
-794 EHAQK
+794 EYAQK
-799 AENLRDLKERYD
+799 SDDLRKAKERYD
-811 EIYSSEKTAEEKGQ
+811 EIYNSEKSSYEKGLE
-825 DLKTL
+825 LKDL
-830 QEQLIDLA
+830 QEQLISQYPDLA
-838 PDLKGKIDLVTGA
+838 GRINLATGA
-851 YREQADVIQDVIDKQ
+851 YEEQAGAIQRVIDKQ
-866 SEAAKSDSIVAYNEM
+866 SKYAEDEARLA
-881 KKADEEEVKKTISF
+881 
-895 YAADN
+895 
-900 PAMKDERV
+900 
-908 KKVMEKFLYD
+908 
-918 NYNPNLKIDTS
+918 
-929 VAGMGNYK
+929 
-937 LEISSEVFSKAN
+937 FSKAQ
-949 SLEEIRTALENA
+949 TALNLDYSSRITFDDINNGGLNA
-961 GLASAGG
+961 AQKADLIEFIKNNTKTRVEYDSANFDFEGSYADRESDYDAIYKYLKSQGLGETALGEKIISAR
-968 DISDFY
+968 
-974 NEIASKAKEYRELA
+974 RELEQLA
-988 DQKQSVIDA
+988 DDYSAKRAEAEKYDVDYAGSVQNTLQYDA
-997 FNYYNYGITP
+997 ELY
-1007 QKNEPA
+1007 
-1013 ETDLEQRKRIYE
+1013 EQE
-1025 EERKAAEESYSAGE
+1025 EELAAQHYDNLGKMREDNLSGE
-1039 MGAGAYYNTLEALR
+1039 KETLDEM
-1053 DKYFKHGESEW
+1053 
-1064 AKATERVEEFYKSWR
+1064 
-1079 GEASTASESAKSSC
+1079 
-1093 DDVQSAYKKM
+1093 QSAYKKM

-1137 RVDEFERYELAK
+1137 RVDEFERYELEK
-1149 RRKKL
+1149 QRKKL
-1154 IADHNEE
+1154 IDDHNEE

-1196 ALTDYTDKLAELNAT
+1196 ALTDYTDKLGELNAT
-1211 LKGLGGALGING
+1211 LREFGGVLGING

-1237 INVILQAVSKS
+1237 VNVIVQAVSKS
-1248 NGQLVDEI
+1248 NGQLVEEI
-1256 MKALHSGI
+1256 MKALYSGI

>member
-115 SDQQHALNETDK
+115 SDQQHAF
-127 ALSEAADSA
+127 A
-136 NDFNALI
+136 
-143 QKIEELNQS
+143 
-152 FKHNNTEIKSLSAR
+152 
-166 LKEYRAELDKLNADT
+166 
-181 VDGAHASSEQ
+181 
-191 KQRMKQLRE
+191 
-200 GINACTIQIRT
+200 
-211 YEAEQAKLGSQL
+211 
-223 ISTSNDLNKQN
+223 
-234 KVFDETEDVLGEVGG
+234 
-249 ELSETSDSLDKM
+249 ETS
-261 SNALQGAGQG
+261 GAVS
-271 AATFGDVLKA
+271 TFGDVLKA

-289 NSIRELVDLLR
+289 NSVRELVDLLR

-328 AELEQLTAKAK
+328 TELEQLTAKAK

-345 KFTATET
+345 KFTAAET

-466 AGTALRTIMTKLSS
+466 AGTALRTIMTKLST

-542 AIMNVG
+542 AIMNAG

-555 ALAIDNCSGAAS
+555 ASAIDNCSGAAS

-599 KDALTD
+599 NGALTD

-619 EIDNNGALGESIESL
+619 EIDNNGALGESIEDL
-634 ADSFRDAAKEIAVLV
+634 AESFRDAAKEIAVLV
-649 KDLLPGFINLLS
+649 KDNLPGVINFFSRAIKL
-661 NALNFVVD
+661 VVD
-669 FRKEISGAAA
+669 FRKEIGAA
-679 AFIALKS
+679 LK
-686 GMAIKDVLSA
+686 GILAYKGLTAIGGIIQSVIGKFTA
-696 VAKNFNILKAAIKGA
+696 LKAAVTASEGAVKGLSA
-711 ISTSSGL
+711 AFST
-718 RGVVGNVNSLT
+718 T
-729 SATNAATTAQNGLN
+729 
-743 AASKAFPWG
+743 PWG

-762 GGIVDIASHIET
+762 GVITDIASHAET
-774 AEERLRALR
+774 AAQKIERLRNE
-783 SASDEAARSAE
+783 SDEAARSAE
-794 EHAQK
+794 EYAQK
-799 AENLRDLKERYD
+799 SDNLRKAKERYD
-811 EIYSSEKTAEEKGQ
+811 EIYNSEKSSYEKGLE
-825 DLKTL
+825 LKDL
-830 QEQLIDLA
+830 QEQLISQYPDLA
-838 PDLKGKIDLVTGA
+838 EQINFATGA
-851 YREQADVIQDVIDKQ
+851 YEEQAEAIQRVIDA
-866 SEAAKSDSIVAYNEM
+866 SNEAAKSDATIAYNKMQEAE
-881 KKADEEEVKKTISF
+881 KLEEDKRDRRLSENHS
-895 YAADN
+895 ALR
-900 PAMKDERV
+900 DERIEAIIKEV
-908 KKVMEKFLYD
+908 ASENENVTYQKIRANHSRFKF
-918 NYNPNLKIDTS
+918 
-929 VAGMGNYK
+929 
-937 LEISSEVFSKAN
+937 SESYAFDITGGVEEKAN
-949 SLEEIRTALENA
+949 AYRSIARELEEA
-961 GLASAGG
+961 GLAIAGG
-968 DISDFY
+968 DISAFY
-974 NEIASKAKEYRELA
+974 NEIATKANEYEKVLAENKRTIENYDYHVNGVKPEEPIDYAGSVQNTLQYDAELYEQEEELA
-988 DQKQSVIDA
+988 AQHYDNLGKMREDNLS
-997 FNYYNYGITP
+997 GE
-1007 QKNEPA
+1007 K
-1013 ETDLEQRKRIYE
+1013 ETLD
-1025 EERKAAEESYSAGE
+1025 E
-1039 MGAGAYYNTLEALR
+1039 M
-1053 DKYFKHGESEW
+1053 
-1064 AKATERVEEFYKSWR
+1064 
-1079 GEASTASESAKSSC
+1079 
-1093 DDVQSAYKKM
+1093 QSAYKKM

-1137 RVDEFERYELAK
+1137 RVDEFERYELEK

-1154 IADHNEE
+1154 IDDHNEE

-1196 ALTDYTDKLAELNAT
+1196 ALGDYTDKLGELNAT
-1211 LKGLGGALGING
+1211 LKGLGGVLGISG
-1223 SSVSN
+1223 SSVSS

-1237 INVILQAVSKS
+1237 VNVIVQAVSKS
-1248 NGQLVDEI
+1248 NGQLVEEI
-1256 MKALHSGI
+1256 MKALYSGI